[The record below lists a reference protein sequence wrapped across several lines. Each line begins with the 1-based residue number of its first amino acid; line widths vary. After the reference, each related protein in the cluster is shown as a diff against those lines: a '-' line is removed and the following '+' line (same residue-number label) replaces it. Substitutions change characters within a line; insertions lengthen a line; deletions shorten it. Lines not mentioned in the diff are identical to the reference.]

1 MADQKISELTAA
13 TSAASAD
20 LFNIVQGGTNKKL
33 TVENFLQN
41 LNTPIVVNSAGSTA
55 NDFSVKASGGSDV
68 TSFFVDVSANAVGI
82 NTPTIAA
89 NAKLDVNGNVMIT
102 GGYLSLQ
109 STETLNGAGSG
120 LTLATDTA
128 VSLLDVTNGSMT
140 NIALA
145 NGTDGQIKTVILAVK
160 PSSASAYTA
169 ILAPTTRGGYT
180 SVTFTNLGDA
190 ATLMFKSGKWF
201 VVSTNGR
208 TTINGTA
215 FS

>member
-68 TSFFVDVSANAVGI
+68 SSFFVDVSANAVGI
-82 NTPTIAA
+82 NTATIAA
-89 NAKLDVNGNVMIT
+89 NAKLDVNGNLMIT

-109 STETLNGAGSG
+109 STETLNGSGSG
-120 LTLATDTA
+120 LTLATDKA
-128 VSLLDVTNGSMT
+128 VSLLDTTNGSMT

-145 NGTDGQIKTVILAVK
+145 NGTDGQIKHVVLAVK
-160 PSSASAYTA
+160 ASTYTA
-169 ILAPTTRGGYT
+169 VLAPTTRGGYT
-180 SVTFTNLGDA
+180 SLTFTNVGDA

-201 VVSTNGR
+201 VLSTNGR
-208 TTINGTA
+208 TTITGTA
-215 FS
+215 

>member
-68 TSFFVDVSANAVGI
+68 SSFFVDVSANAVGI
-82 NTPTIAA
+82 NTATIAA
-89 NAKLDVNGNVMIT
+89 NAKLDVNGNLMIT

-109 STETLNGAGSG
+109 STETLNGSGSG
-120 LTLATDTA
+120 LTLATDKA
-128 VSLLDVTNGSMT
+128 VSLLDTTNGSMT

-145 NGTDGQIKTVILAVK
+145 NGTDGQIKHVVLAVK
-160 PSSASAYTA
+160 ASTYTA
-169 ILAPTTRGGYT
+169 TLAPTTRGGYT
-180 SVTFTNLGDA
+180 SVTFTNVGDC

-201 VVSTNGR
+201 VISTNGR
-208 TTINGTA
+208 STINGT
-215 FS
+215 S

>member
-41 LNTPIVVNSAGSTA
+41 LNTPIIVNSAGSTA

-82 NTPTIAA
+82 NTAAIAA
-89 NAKLDVNGNVMIT
+89 NAKLDVNGNLMIT
-102 GGYLSLQ
+102 GGYLSIQ
-109 STETLNGAGSG
+109 STETLNGSGSG
-120 LTLATDTA
+120 LTLATDKA
-128 VSLLDVTNGSMT
+128 VSLLDTTNGSMT

-145 NGTDGQIKTVILAVK
+145 NGTDGQIKHVVLAVK
-160 PSSASAYTA
+160 ASTYTA
-169 ILAPTTRGGYT
+169 TLAPTTRGGYT
-180 SVTFTNLGDA
+180 SVTFTNVGDA

-201 VVSTNGR
+201 VISTNGR
-208 TTINGTA
+208 STINGT
-215 FS
+215 S

>member
-68 TSFFVDVSANAVGI
+68 SSFFVDVSANAVGI
-82 NTPTIAA
+82 NTATIAA
-89 NAKLDVNGNVMIT
+89 NAKLDVNGNLMIT

-109 STETLNGAGSG
+109 STETLNGSGSG
-120 LTLATDTA
+120 LTLATDKA
-128 VSLLDVTNGSMT
+128 VSLLDTTNGSMT

-145 NGTDGQIKTVILAVK
+145 NGTDGQIKHVVLAVK
-160 PSSASAYTA
+160 ASTYTA
-169 ILAPTTRGGYT
+169 TLAPTTRGGYT
-180 SVTFTNLGDA
+180 SVTFTNVGDC

-201 VVSTNGR
+201 VISTNGR
-208 TTINGTA
+208 STINGTA
-215 FS
+215 

>member
-120 LTLATDTA
+120 LTLATDKA
-128 VSLLDVTNGSMT
+128 VSLLDTTNGSMT

-160 PSSASAYTA
+160 ASTYTA
-169 ILAPTTRGGYT
+169 VLAPTTRGGYT
-180 SVTFTNLGDA
+180 SVTFTNVGDA

-215 FS
+215 